1 MLYLDP
7 KGIIAAILLAGAMFY
22 FFKKKGFEEAAKL
35 FFPNLDELKGNA
47 PNVKGTF
54 IPWLKIA
61 MMSAAGFLLIALAD
75 PHQRI
80 YSAANKEKRLF
91 SPKEGIGIYL
101 VLDQS
106 GSMNAQ
112 VSLLLQEGQERKMSK
127 MELLKKRAEEFVKSR
142 PNDLIGLV
150 AFARYPTILSPLTI
164 NHQVI
169 LDKLSSLQVIK
180 DTAEDGTAIGYAL
193 YKTANLIV
201 STQEYYR
208 KEGDLLNAIIILVS
222 DGLQDP
228 NPLDRGHAYR
238 AMELEDAAEFA
249 KKHGIK
255 IYIINIEPR
264 LKEKKFEPN
273 LKQLQRITQ
282 MTGGQFFLADG
293 KQGVGTIFQELDDIE
308 KSKIPIR
315 DAQEEYE
322 KRPLFPYIAF
332 IGLCIAFVVFFLQ
345 NTYFRQ
351 VP

>member
-7 KGIIAAILLAGAMFY
+7 KGIVLALLLAGAMFY
-22 FFKKKGFEEAAKL
+22 FFKKNGFEENAKL
-35 FFPNLDELKGNA
+35 FFSDAEALKGNA
-47 PNVKGTF
+47 PNVKGGF
-54 IPWLKIA
+54 VPWLKIA
-61 MMSAAGFLLIALAD
+61 LMGAASLLLITLAD

-80 YSAANKEKRLF
+80 YSSAGTEKRLF

-106 GSMNAQ
+106 GSMNAP
-112 VSLLLQEGQERKMSK
+112 VSLLLQEGQEKQMSK
-127 MELLKKRAEEFVKSR
+127 MELLKIRAEQFVKSR

-150 AFARYPTILSPLTI
+150 AFARSPKILSPLTI
-164 NHQVI
+164 NHQAI

-180 DTAEDGTAIGYAL
+180 DTLEDGTAIGYAL

-208 KEGDLLNAIIILVS
+208 KEGDALNAIIILVS

-238 AMELEDAAEFA
+238 AMELEDAAAFA

-293 KQGVGTIFQELDDIE
+293 KNGIEAIFKELDEIE

-315 DAQEEYE
+315 DAEQEYE
-322 KRPLFPYIAF
+322 KKALFPYFALL
-332 IGLCIAFVVFFLQ
+332 GLCVALAVFFLQ